1 MSQCVEFN
9 ADHTKA
15 EYKKTNYQKGRLLI
29 SAQKSN
35 IELFLK
41 NAKGLQ
47 MGNIAM
53 QQQCKLE
60 KAKDGTV
67 FVKRPT
73 GRSYR

>member
-47 MGNIAM
+47 MGNIADN
-53 QQQCKLE
+53 
-60 KAKDGTV
+60 A
-67 FVKRPT
+67 
-73 GRSYR
+73 S